1 MRGLAAARGALL
13 AGLLVLLRAPS
24 QAQPPPRLSFRTV
37 GFYGTQLDIGDF
49 AFWKFTYLQPAHKSH
64 LAWYNQALQ
73 GAAAAGQLNLV
84 GLYAFDRVSHK
95 RPVEEYLANTDALL
109 EGLRRDLIYAVCPCE
124 ENVTW
129 NNGLAI
135 LNALYDRITSR
146 WKLPCYQW
154 LTAPD
159 PPYGKLKADGWIFA
173 AYGLDYESFG
183 RHLAKFVLTGKPVVA
198 CVNATSPVGI
208 TPAESIVP
216 GEPGSPA
223 EA

>member
-1 MRGLAAARGALL
+1 
-13 AGLLVLLRAPS
+13 
-24 QAQPPPRLSFRTV
+24 
-37 GFYGTQLDIGDF
+37 
-49 AFWKFTYLQPAHKSH
+49 
-64 LAWYNQALQ
+64 
-73 GAAAAGQLNLV
+73 
-84 GLYAFDRVSHK
+84 
-95 RPVEEYLANTDALL
+95 VEEYLANTDALL
-109 EGLRRDLIYAVCPCE
+109 EGLRRDLIYPVCPCE

-159 PPYGKLKADGWIFA
+159 PPHGKLKADGWIFA
-173 AYGLDYESFG
+173 AYGFDYESFR